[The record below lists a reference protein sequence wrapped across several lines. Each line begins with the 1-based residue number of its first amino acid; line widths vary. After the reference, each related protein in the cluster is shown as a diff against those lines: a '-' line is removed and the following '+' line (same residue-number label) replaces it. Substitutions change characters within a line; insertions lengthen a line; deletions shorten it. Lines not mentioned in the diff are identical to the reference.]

1 VTLITIDDPLDL
13 PLKRQSALCKCPVCT
28 IRPRP
33 FPACE
38 KTLAFG
44 AEHPKQT
51 RAQPER
57 SPQVGTAFK
66 AAVPQHLFVN
76 RANNPFNQ
84 PPISPNIGV
93 PPRRD
98 IRIKAGKTYGYTA
111 PSRTRNPIARPV
123 VVPKFQ

>member
-1 VTLITIDDPLDL
+1 
-13 PLKRQSALCKCPVCT
+13 
-28 IRPRP
+28 
-33 FPACE
+33 
-38 KTLAFG
+38 
-44 AEHPKQT
+44 
-51 RAQPER
+51 

-93 PPRRD
+93 PPHRD
-98 IRIKAGKTYGYTA
+98 IRIKAGKTYGYTS